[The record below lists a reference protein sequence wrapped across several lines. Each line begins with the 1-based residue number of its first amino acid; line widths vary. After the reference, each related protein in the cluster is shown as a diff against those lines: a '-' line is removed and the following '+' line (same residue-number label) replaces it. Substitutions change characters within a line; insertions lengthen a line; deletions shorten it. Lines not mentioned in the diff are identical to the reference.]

1 MAAKIRSRTRALFE
15 KAFPERQIYHRS
27 GGSVTFV
34 KISPWRQAAMAA
46 AGTIVIAWCL
56 FATAAVLLRSPSA
69 GGAEGKDGRIARY
82 ERELAKARANE
93 AIALSLLEQRTTTFE
108 ADLDQLED
116 RHETIK
122 KLLAH
127 MQGGGGSG
135 GSAPLVG
142 DGRQILVDSSID
154 EADERQSRPSETI
167 SKVNDKAG
175 FRAKFDA
182 VRNDQTAFLDIAE
195 EEAVERAEHYRG
207 VLRQT
212 GAPVTKVIET
222 LEMGGPLIEL
232 PPLAA
237 DGEAGVALDD
247 GFTLRAREVVE
258 RLEEARLFETVIH
271 TLPLGAPIAEPYRE
285 TSGFGSR
292 PDPFTRRNAWHDGV
306 DLAKFYGAPI
316 TATAPGVVSFAGVK
330 SGYGRV
336 VEVDHG
342 KGFKTRYGHLQSIT
356 AKVGA
361 KVAIGQKIGTMG
373 STGRST
379 GPHLH
384 YEVYYNGKSYDPIK
398 FLRAGKHVY
407 KG

>member
-56 FATAAVLLRSPSA
+56 FATVAVLLRTPSA
-69 GGAEGKDGRIARY
+69 GGADGKDGRIARY

-93 AIALSLLEQRTTTFE
+93 AIALSLLEQRTTSFKS
-108 ADLDQLED
+108 DLEQLED

-127 MQGGGGSG
+127 MQGGGGG

-154 EADERQSRPSETI
+154 EADERQSRPSETV

-212 GAPVTKVIET
+212 GAPVTKIIEN

-232 PPLAA
+232 PPLSG
-237 DGEAGVALDD
+237 DGDAGVALDD
-247 GFTLRAREVVE
+247 GFTQRAREVVE
-258 RLEEARLFETVIH
+258 RL
-271 TLPLGAPIAEPYRE
+271 
-285 TSGFGSR
+285 
-292 PDPFTRRNAWHDGV
+292 
-306 DLAKFYGAPI
+306 
-316 TATAPGVVSFAGVK
+316 
-330 SGYGRV
+330 
-336 VEVDHG
+336 
-342 KGFKTRYGHLQSIT
+342 
-356 AKVGA
+356 
-361 KVAIGQKIGTMG
+361 
-373 STGRST
+373 
-379 GPHLH
+379 
-384 YEVYYNGKSYDPIK
+384 
-398 FLRAGKHVY
+398 
-407 KG
+407 